1 MSRIDYVSGIIYEL
15 GTAMGLP
22 DLALDDKGR
31 LSLRFDSIPVTFH
44 YTAEPVELLWLMVD
58 LGELDPD
65 DRETLNGVLR
75 LGFLTWLGNRMTLAL
90 SDDSRRVLG
99 HSAIPVVNL
108 DLGLL
113 KQTLA
118 QLMESAEM
126 VAGRIARRD
135 FDPGLEQVAGEEGK
149 PPPSQLV

>member
-1 MSRIDYVSGIIYEL
+1 MSRIDYVSGIIREL
-15 GTAMGLP
+15 GTATGLP
-22 DLALDDKGR
+22 DLGLDGNNR
-31 LSLRFDSIPVTFH
+31 LCLRFDSIPVTFH

-65 DRETLNGVLR
+65 DRQTLDGVLQ

-90 SDDSRRVLG
+90 SDDGRRVIG

-108 DLGLL
+108 DLALL
-113 KQTLA
+113 KQALA
-118 QLMESAEM
+118 QLMESAEA

-135 FDPGLEQVAGEEGK
+135 FDLGLDQAAGEEGL